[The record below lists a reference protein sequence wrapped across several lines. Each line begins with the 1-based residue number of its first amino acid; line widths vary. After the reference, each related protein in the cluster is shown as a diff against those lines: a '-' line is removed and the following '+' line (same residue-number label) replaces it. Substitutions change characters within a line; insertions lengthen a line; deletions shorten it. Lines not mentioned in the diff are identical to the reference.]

1 MSKANGLVGLDFET
15 FYDKAEYS
23 LSCMP
28 THMYLNDPRFD
39 AYMVSVY
46 DGDTVKYCGNPAGF
60 DWNLLSG
67 MTVCAHNA
75 SFDEQVYLRLLTLGR
90 IPRPE
95 TLQGGAPKEWV
106 CTADL
111 VSYLGVKRDLKSAAR
126 TLLGKTLDKSV
137 REKMSGKSAL
147 ELAQDP
153 ETIDYAMEDAV
164 SCYEI
169 ADRYLALWPVIE
181 RQVSKLNREAGYRG
195 MALDYPLV
203 VQGVL
208 KLEARLQRELDLIPW
223 VRDGLTPLSRT
234 AAKLEAAKAGIPLPL
249 SLAKDSQDFIN
260 WAEEYG
266 GRYPWVRAMGNYRS
280 INTLLSRVQNLKD
293 GYVPATGRYPYA
305 IKYFGAA
312 TGRFSGGSSADSGG
326 KFNMQNMPRGAMHG
340 VDVRPM
346 FTASPGN
353 VLIVADYGQIE
364 ARVLL
369 WRVGDEAKLELI
381 RKGLSVYQAYGEALG
396 LCSPGSS
403 IKKEDPD
410 LYKYCKA
417 ACLGAGYQCSGPRF
431 KSVAK
436 TMAGLDLTEEEAVKA
451 VQDYRTRNP
460 KITALWR
467 NHQDALAYSARRR
480 DATHE
485 VELKSGRVLT
495 YWEPRLEAGGEI
507 GVAQTRGCN
516 RTRVYG
522 GKLTE
527 NEIQATA
534 RDLLVHA
541 WVKCAEAGYL
551 PVLNVHDEL
560 VFDVPKADAE
570 RAMADITRI
579 MTTPPAWAAGLPL
592 GIDIETHDCYTK

>member
-1 MSKANGLVGLDFET
+1 MSKANGLIGLDFET

-75 SFDEQVYLRLLTLGR
+75 SFDEQVYLRLLALGR

-95 TLQGGAPKEWV
+95 TLQGGAPKEWI
-106 CTADL
+106 CTADM

-164 SCYEI
+164 SCYEL
-169 ADRYLALWPVIE
+169 ADKYLAQWPAIE
-181 RQVSKLNREAGYRG
+181 RQISKLNREAGYRG
-195 MALDYPLV
+195 MALNYPLV

-208 KLEARLQRELDLIPW
+208 KLEACLQRELDLIPW
-223 VRDGLTPLSRT
+223 VKDGLTPLSRT
-234 AAKLEAAKAGIPLPL
+234 AAKLEAAKVGIPLPL

-266 GRYPWVRAMGNYRS
+266 VRYPWVKAMGTYRS
-280 INTLLSRVQNLKD
+280 VNTLLSRVHNLKD

-312 TGRFSGGSSADSGG
+312 TGRFSGGSSGDSGG
-326 KFNMQNMPRGAMHG
+326 KFNMQNMPRDIMHG

-346 FTASPGN
+346 FTAAPGN
-353 VLIVADYGQIE
+353 VLIVADYSQIE

-369 WRVGDEAKLELI
+369 WRVGDEPKLELI

-396 LCSPGSS
+396 LCAPGSDAR
-403 IKKEDPD
+403 EDDPD

-417 ACLGAGYQCSGPRF
+417 CVAGETLVLTDSGYKPIVRVMPTDMVWDGSAF
-431 KSVAK
+431 VAHEGVVCNGYRNEAELVRVNGERYTWDHKIYTSETTSVQ
-436 TMAGLDLTEEEAVKA
+436 AGDLSEGEQV
-451 VQDYRTRNP
+451 D
-460 KITALWR
+460 ALSWR
-467 NHQDALAYSARRR
+467 NSSSGCSCWHDVWALAVGIHRALSQ
-480 DATHE
+480 E
-485 VELKSGRVLT
+485 WG
-495 YWEPRLEAGGEI
+495 
-507 GVAQTRGCN
+507 
-516 RTRVYG
+516 
-522 GKLTE
+522 
-527 NEIQATA
+527 
-534 RDLLVHA
+534 LL
-541 WVKCAEAGYL
+541 CAGYL
-551 PVLNVHDEL
+551 HALREGGHRYVGQFSAWVLDPL
-560 VFDVPKADAE
+560 
-570 RAMADITRI
+570 
-579 MTTPPAWAAGLPL
+579 LPL
-592 GIDIETHDCYTK
+592 RNRGRKPDKVQALVGTGSGQVGPCHPGPLVCHEAEV